1 MMFLRDLSYV
11 LASSLLICGIPL
23 TIAQG
28 PTPAPTSMPLTSQ
41 TPGPTGGNGSAFD
54 SPQLDSPPL
63 AFLGNN
69 ASSFPLPRCG
79 GDCDNASECE
89 AGLRCYRRK
98 EFEPVPGCSGEGEF
112 GKDYCYDPNDGPAP
126 SAFST
131 PAPTP
136 GNGNSLLDGNGTSFV
151 SPDTNGTSF
160 VSPDTNGTSFVSPDT
175 NGTSF
180 VSPGNGT
187 NGNFSSSP
195 DGNGLVTL
203 GDDKQPTSVYPLPR
217 CAGDCDSAAEC
228 EFGLKCFQR
237 RAFEPVPGCAG
248 EGEVSTDYCY
258 DPNDGPAPTMAPG
271 AAFQDSSPSAAP
283 SSFMPTPDPSCSAFS
298 QCAGIPGD
306 CCPAADG
313 VDLFC
318 CGSSDPSCS
327 ANPKCAAEGLGD
339 NCCPTSDN
347 VFLDCCEKS
356 FAQCAAYPQCAHM
369 MGDCCPTT
377 SGVMLDCCLTDPALA
392 SVAFDSNPESAQCS
406 SFDPCAGLTGDCCPT
421 DAGIFLYCC
430 ENVDTACTNH
440 PKCAALGLENACCP
454 TSDGMYLDCCERDF
468 ADAASSSAC
477 TAQNV
482 TGTVC
487 PDAQGVFADCCVN
500 DLLARSLVFAA
511 ASVPTP
517 QSTSGYAPVEPGRY
531 LWSMMMLASLVF
543 VV

>member
-1 MMFLRDLSYV
+1 MPPSVKLDSVAIAEKSSSLCQGVRARVSSVKTIATTLMTARRLPLFLPLRLPLGMETAYLMATVPRLSRLIPMEPRLSRLIPMEPRLSRLATEPMETFLARQTEMALSRSAMTSNPRRCILCLAALEIATPPPSV
-11 LASSLLICGIPL
+11 NLVSSASSDVRSSRYQAVRVRGRL
-23 TIAQG
+23 
-28 PTPAPTSMPLTSQ
+28 APTTA
-41 TPGPTGGNGSAFD
+41 T
-54 SPQLDSPPL
+54 
-63 AFLGNN
+63 
-69 ASSFPLPRCG
+69 
-79 GDCDNASECE
+79 
-89 AGLRCYRRK
+89 
-98 EFEPVPGCSGEGEF
+98 
-112 GKDYCYDPNDGPAP
+112 
-126 SAFST
+126 
-131 PAPTP
+131 
-136 GNGNSLLDGNGTSFV
+136 
-151 SPDTNGTSF
+151 
-160 VSPDTNGTSFVSPDT
+160 
-175 NGTSF
+175 
-180 VSPGNGT
+180 
-187 NGNFSSSP
+187 
-195 DGNGLVTL
+195 
-203 GDDKQPTSVYPLPR
+203 
-217 CAGDCDSAAEC
+217 
-228 EFGLKCFQR
+228 
-237 RAFEPVPGCAG
+237 
-248 EGEVSTDYCY
+248 
-258 DPNDGPAPTMAPG
+258 PG